1 MAANCLGR
9 WAAALVATVVL
20 GSGCAHGQPGARDG
34 TLRIYLAR
42 HGLTDWNA
50 QQRLQGWS
58 DVPLNATG
66 REQARALAE
75 ALRGIPVR
83 RVYSSTLSRS
93 LETAEITRDRAPL
106 ESLAGLRE
114 RRLGKFEGV
123 RLDSDSVVTA
133 EYNRRVVDPDDRLDG
148 GESLNQHLAR
158 VRAALD
164 TILARDRSGAILIV
178 GHGGTNKL
186 ILRALLGLT
195 NEQTQVFSQANDE
208 LYLIEVDHGERPRLW
223 KRVTEANLKDL

>member
-83 RVYSSTLSRS
+83 RVYSGQ
-93 LETAEITRDRAPL
+93 E
-106 ESLAGLRE
+106 
-114 RRLGKFEGV
+114 
-123 RLDSDSVVTA
+123 DSADNGRKSGF
-133 EYNRRVVDPDDRLDG
+133 LF
-148 GESLNQHLAR
+148 SLNGMTITVMTIPIGYGTRRTAR
-158 VRAALD
+158 
-164 TILARDRSGAILIV
+164 RSA
-178 GHGGTNKL
+178 
-186 ILRALLGLT
+186 
-195 NEQTQVFSQANDE
+195 
-208 LYLIEVDHGERPRLW
+208 PRG
-223 KRVTEANLKDL
+223 RSRHR